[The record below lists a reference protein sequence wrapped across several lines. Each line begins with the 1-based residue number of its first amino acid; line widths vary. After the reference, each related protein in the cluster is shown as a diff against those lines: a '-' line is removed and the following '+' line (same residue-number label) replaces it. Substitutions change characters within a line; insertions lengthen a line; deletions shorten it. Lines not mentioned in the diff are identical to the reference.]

1 MGWKGLEETWGKKKQ
16 HFWTLRSDQGVQLVT
31 IRCVAKGCSWRWI
44 VSCTSEPNHN
54 TKLQQLLI
62 LKLKIH
68 KCTKTHEYSKFSS
81 AQLRRKFNLFACHFG
96 CFDLELRPSLWLR
109 PDSVQTHPRVTLN
122 EKYPRGRFVTRLRL
136 ICSFEEKVQFKKIKI
151 RQVKTSSSATLK
163 CLTTKMHSKEKLFH
177 RWYKNVSLQV
187 YGQTLAHLGKCF
199 TTSWGLTAGETGN
212 KGWCQSLYVL
222 YSKIMETNHP
232 EHANGYAS
240 YSCVAIIKVNSFLF
254 HCSLKEFLKA

>member
-1 MGWKGLEETWGKKKQ
+1 M
-16 HFWTLRSDQGVQLVT
+16 QLVT

-136 ICSFEEKVQFKKIKI
+136 ICSFEEKVPFNNKDSTSKSKFICNVEVFNHKNALKGKTLSQVVQECLATSLWPDIGTFRQMFHNKLGINCRRNREQRLVSEFVRTLFKNNGNKPSWACKWI
-151 RQVKTSSSATLK
+151 
-163 CLTTKMHSKEKLFH
+163 CKLFLCGH
-177 RWYKNVSLQV
+177 HKGKFFSISLF
-187 YGQTLAHLGKCF
+187 A
-199 TTSWGLTAGETGN
+199 
-212 KGWCQSLYVL
+212 
-222 YSKIMETNHP
+222 
-232 EHANGYAS
+232 
-240 YSCVAIIKVNSFLF
+240 
-254 HCSLKEFLKA
+254 